1 MGIMFFSVQFIFIN
15 TLRNPFIFAAINR
28 TKAEVFSGRAAE
40 YIMDTNSINLA
51 STMAMVMLPES
62 VWEEVTSD
70 LKELKELVKCKEE
83 EKSDWI
89 ESVEARKMLGVSHKT
104 WQTYRDKRVIP
115 YVQFGRK
122 IMVKRA
128 DIDAFMD
135 SHYIS
140 RKEVDIK

>member
-1 MGIMFFSVQFIFIN
+1 ME
-15 TLRNPFIFAAINR
+15 AINSTAIPSLVVLPQSEWKDIKDLLNEVKDTLE
-28 TKAEVFSGRAAE
+28 TKSADEVNGQW
-40 YIMDTNSINLA
+40 ID
-51 STMAMVMLPES
+51 ST
-62 VWEEVTSD
+62 
-70 LKELKELVKCKEE
+70 
-83 EKSDWI
+83 
-89 ESVEARKMLGVSHKT
+89 EARKLLGVSPKT